1 MLRLTHFNYRKVV
14 TTPCGPGLE
23 DSIGSIRNR
32 LLLQDRLANAL
43 SQVPNRSTGART
55 LGSGP
60 AQRFTESFR
69 RKEMKRISLKIRLL
83 FVVAGMLLAVIA
95 PSRLLAQAQTA
106 GIVGVVA
113 DASGGVV
120 PNAKVTVTSP
130 ALQVPELTTMTDAQ
144 GNYKFVELPAPGVY
158 RIKFEAK
165 G

>member
-1 MLRLTHFNYRKVV
+1 
-14 TTPCGPGLE
+14 
-23 DSIGSIRNR
+23 
-32 LLLQDRLANAL
+32 
-43 SQVPNRSTGART
+43 
-55 LGSGP
+55 
-60 AQRFTESFR
+60 
-69 RKEMKRISLKIRLL
+69 MKRISLKIRLL
-83 FVVAGMLLAVIA
+83 FVVAGMMLAVIA
-95 PSRLLAQAQTA
+95 TSRLLAQAQTA

-165 G
+165 GFRMVVQSDITLNVGFTAKIDGTMTTGLVTEVVEVTTSGPVVATISTPSTPPLHHHQTTEA

>member
-14 TTPCGPGLE
+14 TTPCGSEQE

-32 LLLQDRLANAL
+32 LPLQGRLPNAL
-43 SQVPNRSTGART
+43 SQVPNRSTAT
-55 LGSGP
+55 GP
-60 AQRFTESFR
+60 RLRPRSALHGTFDFR
-69 RKEMKRISLKIRLL
+69 RHEMKRISLKIRLL
-83 FVVAGMLLAVIA
+83 FVVAGMMLAVIA

-144 GNYKFVELPAPGVY
+144 GNYKFVELPAPG
-158 RIKFEAK
+158 
-165 G
+165 